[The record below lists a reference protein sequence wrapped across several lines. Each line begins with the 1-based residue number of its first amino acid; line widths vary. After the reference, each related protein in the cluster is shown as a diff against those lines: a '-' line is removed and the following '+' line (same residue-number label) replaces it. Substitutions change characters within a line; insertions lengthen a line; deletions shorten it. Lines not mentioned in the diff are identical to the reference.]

1 MVRYRVRQ
9 IYHNINFTIV
19 KHRKKK
25 YDEWRRTENGA
36 LSNTFSLKITFYM
49 KQIHVNICPIYF
61 YIFVR
66 NSRGATLLNGQYQI
80 QQQNNNVTKN
90 NCAVCSQF
98 SLSFLL
104 TEQKFSHFKYSK
116 STAVERLCFFLEI
129 SHTKYSIKMNMEQR
143 IVALQNQIFPID
155 NLLI

>member
-116 STAVERLCFFLEI
+116 STAVERLCFFFRNITYKVQHKNE
-129 SHTKYSIKMNMEQR
+129 HGTKNCGFTKPNIPY
-143 IVALQNQIFPID
+143 
-155 NLLI
+155 

>member
-1 MVRYRVRQ
+1 
-9 IYHNINFTIV
+9 
-19 KHRKKK
+19 
-25 YDEWRRTENGA
+25 
-36 LSNTFSLKITFYM
+36 M
-49 KQIHVNICPIYF
+49 KQEHVNICPIYF

-66 NSRGATLLNGQYQI
+66 NSRGATLLNGQYWK

-129 SHTKYSIKMNMEQR
+129 SHTQYSIKMNMEQR

-155 NLLI
+155 NLLIKQHHLNNFIKSILQLVLITGVFTQF